1 MLPGPAMQT
10 PPRLAVDR
18 TIAALDARLSAV
30 LDAIL
35 HHPRIQQLESQ
46 WRAIHML
53 VTRTRPHSGV
63 RVELLACTRTDLA
76 ADLAR
81 PDLEHSG
88 LHHHLY
94 ARACASFGGQPYG
107 LVCLTH
113 AFGPDDLGLLRPAVA
128 LAALA
133 HAPLLADADPAL
145 LGLLSHTEIPHL
157 RDLPVTQQS
166 PRFTA
171 WHAFRTGDDARW
183 LALCLPRFLLRPP
196 HDLAAAPTARLR
208 YSERVRSH
216 ADLVWGPAAVLVALR
231 AAEAFADQ
239 RWCVGLLGTRSGPE
253 LVRLGDNPCTLEVLL
268 PPRSERALADLGLV
282 PVTADRLAGR
292 AILRHAPTVQRA
304 ADPLAAQLPYVFL
317 ISRLAHYLRRIQRE
331 HIGQWD
337 DRAALQRL
345 LDHWLRR
352 LVADMDDPPPEVRA
366 VKPLRSASVTLT
378 PAPDDAGWYRCHLR
392 VVPHLT
398 HLGRPL
404 TLDLVG
410 RLDRS

>member
-1 MLPGPAMQT
+1 M
-10 PPRLAVDR
+10 PPNRLTVDR
-18 TIAALDARLSAV
+18 TIAALDARLGAL

-35 HHPRIQQLESQ
+35 HHPVIKNLESL
-46 WRAIHML
+46 WRSLHML
-53 VTRTRPHSGV
+53 ASNLRPHAGL
-63 RVELLACTRTDLA
+63 RLELLHCSRADLN

-81 PDLEHSG
+81 ADLTHSG
-88 LHHHLY
+88 LYHHVY

-107 LVCLTH
+107 LLCLAH
-113 AFGPDDLGLLRPAVA
+113 AFGPDDLDVLRPATTI
-128 LAALA
+128 AALA

-145 LGLLSHTEIPHL
+145 LGLASHTDIPTL
-157 RDLPVTQQS
+157 RDLPAAQHG

-171 WHAFRTGDDARW
+171 WHSFRTTPESGY
-183 LALCLPRFLLRPP
+183 LALCLPRFLLRAP
-196 HDLAAAPTARLR
+196 HDADADPTRKLR
-208 YSERVRSH
+208 YSETITDH
-216 ADLVWGPAAVLVALR
+216 ADLLWGPAAVLVALR
-231 AAEAFADQ
+231 AAESFADQ
-239 RWCVGLLGTRSGPE
+239 RWCVGLVGTRTGPT
-253 LVRLGDNPCTLEVLL
+253 LVRLGATACTLEVLL

-282 PVTADRLAGR
+282 PVTADRLTGR
-292 AILRHAPTVQRA
+292 AILRHAPTTRRA

-317 ISRLAHYLRRIQRE
+317 VSRLAHYLRRIQRE

-345 LDHWLRR
+345 LEQWLRR

-366 VKPLRSASVTLT
+366 SKPLRSASVALT

-404 TLDLVG
+404 TLELIG
-410 RLDRS
+410 RLDRP